1 MQTDV
6 SDFITYAMLV
16 SDVYSRYNP
25 EIEKGT
31 TSSRSK
37 NCNTDFDPYY
47 YDNRLTSNLMH
58 G

>member
-31 TSSRSK
+31 TSSIRPK
-37 NCNTDFDPYY
+37 ICNTDFNPNY
-47 YDNRLTSNLMH
+47 YDNRLTNLMN